1 MIRIGNPI
9 SPLCKVDNR
18 LSIEVSKAQNDI
30 PSAKREG
37 DDMARDVKNLIQLDE
52 RTSSKRATTT
62 LRQETLLDELENAFE
77 EDEESIVAKFDE
89 LRAECIHPATLDL
102 VMIGG

>member
-1 MIRIGNPI
+1 
-9 SPLCKVDNR
+9 
-18 LSIEVSKAQNDI
+18 
-30 PSAKREG
+30 
-37 DDMARDVKNLIQLDE
+37 MARDVKNLIQLDE

-89 LRAECIHPATLDL
+89 LRAECTHPPNP
-102 VMIGG
+102 